1 MESDAE
7 EEEILEEREAAP
19 LRIRIPGARHR
30 GAPSAAAAA
39 ALSITQSISSHHFA
53 YHNSIV
59 GHLGEDCVVI

>member
-39 ALSITQSISSHHFA
+39 AAVVVVVVAAAAAALSITQSI
-53 YHNSIV
+53 
-59 GHLGEDCVVI
+59 